1 MARSS
6 DFDDLCTSATD
17 VTQDYDD
24 YDGTEYYAFI
34 RFSPH
39 SNRSIEEFEA
49 YDSEDDSNEESS
61 DEDDSDDDDE
71 GSDYDEDEESS
82 DCNDDDEITT
92 STQVLEEYVQTDS
105 HRETTTVVF
114 NEVMSL
120 PHQWNQLTN
129 RMLKLTVSFIGG
141 TSKKHRLVRTYARQW
156 EEGTGIRFIFR
167 RKPGKIRV
175 SFKKGGGNH
184 SAIGTNALNI
194 MDQSKSTMNL
204 SKVTRRH
211 VLHEFGHA
219 LGLKHEQSSPNGDI
233 PWDKPKVY
241 RYYRQRSGWS
251 KKKVD
256 SNVFQVVSASTTNY
270 THFDKDSIM
279 LYTIPSKLMKRDRY
293 GNRRPSIGGNTT
305 LSPTDRSFMAQM
317 YPPPRSSF
325 RGNESYTVRHV
336 SPSPRFVRRVYE
348 CC

>member
-24 YDGTEYYAFI
+24 YDDTEYYAFI

-114 NEVMSL
+114 NEAVL
-120 PHQWNQLTN
+120 PKSVGLSAL
-129 RMLKLTVSFIGG
+129 MLVSG
-141 TSKKHRLVRTYARQW
+141 
-156 EEGTGIRFIFR
+156 R
-167 RKPGKIRV
+167 R
-175 SFKKGGGNH
+175 GGGNH